1 MDMIWPHLTF
11 GDQRKP
17 PVVFLHGFMG
27 RGEDWR
33 AVCQM
38 LAVDYYCLVPDLP
51 GHGENTKLP
60 LDEPIIFDGLAKGI
74 LTLLDTHALPQAA
87 MVGYSMGGRIALHT
101 IIQHPAR
108 FRALILESASPGLQ
122 ETEERQVRLET
133 DRGRARK
140 ILQDGLPAFLE
151 KWYRAELFSSLQR
164 RPKIL
169 DSIKTARLQNE
180 SVWMAKVIVDL
191 SPGQQKPL
199 WKELPNLTLPSLI
212 LAGELDA
219 KYRLVAAKTA
229 GAMVNAQLQLIPQS
243 GHNIHAEE
251 TGVFMLVVGEFLKRV
266 LV

>member
-1 MDMIWPHLTF
+1 M
-11 GDQRKP
+11 
-17 PVVFLHGFMG
+17 
-27 RGEDWR
+27 
-33 AVCQM
+33 
-38 LAVDYYCLVPDLP
+38 
-51 GHGENTKLP
+51 
-60 LDEPIIFDGLAKGI
+60 
-74 LTLLDTHALPQAA
+74 
-87 MVGYSMGGRIALHT
+87 
-101 IIQHPAR
+101 
-108 FRALILESASPGLQ
+108 ESASPGLQ